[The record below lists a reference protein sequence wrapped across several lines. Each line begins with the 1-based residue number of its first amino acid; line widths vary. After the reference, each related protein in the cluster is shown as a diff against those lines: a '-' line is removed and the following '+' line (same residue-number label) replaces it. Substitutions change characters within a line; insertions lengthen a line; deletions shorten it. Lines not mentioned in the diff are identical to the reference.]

1 MARLSK
7 HKRMEQ
13 RAADRAVLFINQL
26 KHTKGE
32 WHGKNFELL
41 PWQEKIVRDIFGTL
55 KPDGSRQY
63 NTAYIEVPK
72 KSGKSELAAAIA
84 LYLTCADGEQGA
96 EVYGCAADKAQAGI
110 VFNVALGMINQC
122 PSLKARVKQVES
134 QKRLI
139 YPGTNSFYQ
148 VLSADVKNKHGFNT
162 HGVVFDELH
171 TQPNRALYDVMLHGS
186 GDARRQ
192 PLYFLIT
199 TAGNDRNSICYEV
212 HQKAKDII
220 EGRKIDQSFYPVIY
234 GLNEGD
240 DWADEDNWYKANP
253 SLGVTV
259 DIEKLRQS
267 FREAQDN
274 PAEENLF
281 RQLRLNEWV
290 KQHTRWMPM
299 AAWDLCAGEVDA
311 EQLRG
316 RICYAGLDLSA
327 TTDVTALVLVFPP
340 IEADE
345 PYKVLPYFWVP
356 EDTLALRVRRD
367 HVPYDIW
374 EKRGHIKTTEGNVV
388 DYGFIEQFI
397 DDLGAVY
404 NIKEIAAD
412 MWNAT
417 HTIQRLEGRGFTTVP
432 FRQGFLSMNS
442 PTKELMRLV
451 LEKKIA
457 HGGHAVLRWMMDNVY
472 VKIDE
477 AGNIK
482 PDKSKSTEKI
492 DGAVALIMAL
502 DRTLKNEGSGSG
514 KIYDGRDL
522 LLL

>member
-1 MARLSK
+1 
-7 HKRMEQ
+7 MEKA
-13 RAADRAVLFINQL
+13 AADRAVLFINQL
-26 KHTKGE
+26 KHTKGQ
-32 WHGKNFELL
+32 WFGQNFKLL

-72 KSGKSELAAAIA
+72 KAGKSELAAAIA

-96 EVYGCAADKAQAGI
+96 EVYGCAADKSQAGI
-110 VFNVALGMINQC
+110 VFNVAVGMINQS
-122 PSLKARVKQVES
+122 PSLNARIKQVVS
-134 QKRLI
+134 QKRII
-139 YPGTNSFYQ
+139 YPATNSFYQ
-148 VLSADVKNKHGFNT
+148 VLSAETPTKHGLNV
-162 HGVVFDELH
+162 HGVIFDELH
-171 TQPNRALYDVMLHGS
+171 AQPNRALYDVMLHGS

-192 PLYFLIT
+192 PLFFLIT
-199 TAGNDRNSICYEV
+199 TAGNDRNSICWEV
-212 HQKAKDII
+212 HQKAKDIL
-220 EGRKIDQSFYPVIY
+220 EGRKIDPSFYPVIY
-234 GLNEGD
+234 GLEEGD
-240 DWADEDNWYKANP
+240 DWTDEKNWYKANP

-259 DIEKLRQS
+259 NVDKLRQS

-290 KQHTRWMPM
+290 KQTTRWMPM
-299 AAWDLCAGEVDA
+299 DKWDLCSLEVNA
-311 EQLRG
+311 EELKG
-316 RICYAGLDLSA
+316 RACYAGLDLSA
-327 TTDVTALVLVFPP
+327 TTDVTAFVLVFPP
-340 IEADE
+340 IEEGE

-374 EKRGHIKTTEGNVV
+374 EKSGLIMTTEGNVV
-388 DYGFIEQFI
+388 HYGFIEQFI
-397 DDLGAVY
+397 DDLGNEY

-417 HTIQRLEGRGFTTVP
+417 HTIQRLEDRGFTTVP
-432 FRQGFLSMNS
+432 FRQGYGSMNS

-457 HGGHAVLRWMMDNVY
+457 HGGHKVLRWMMDNVY
-472 VKIDE
+472 VKMDE

-482 PDKSKSTEKI
+482 PDKSKSTERI

-502 DRTLKNEGSGSG
+502 DRALKSTNAASDNV
-514 KIYDGRDL
+514 YDGRDL
-522 LLL
+522 LII